1 MSKGLRKLLQYLI
14 LAASLAVFAASLY
27 FQYVK
32 GMEPCPLCIMQRIC
46 VLVIVCLGIALLFVR
61 TGQRVNT
68 LQVLQAMFGGAGLFF
83 AGRQLWL
90 QSLPADQVPACL
102 PGLDV
107 MVKYFPLKDVMH
119 AMFWGSGDCAE
130 VNWQWLGL
138 SMPAWSAL
146 YFLFII
152 IGTAIIY
159 YQGEQSIKN

>member
-1 MSKGLRKLLQYLI
+1 MTLINPKRLQYVLVLI
-14 LAASLAVFAASLY
+14 SLLVFGASLY
-27 FQYVK
+27 FQYIK

-46 VLVIVCLGIALLFVR
+46 VLIIVCIGIAMLFIKAILRVQKMQLLQIVF
-61 TGQRVNT
+61 
-68 LQVLQAMFGGAGLFF
+68 AGAGLFF

-119 AMFWGSGDCAE
+119 ALFWGSGDCAE

-152 IGTAIIY
+152 IGSMIIY
-159 YQGEQSIKN
+159 YLNEKSL